1 MRFLR
6 TVLSVVVAAVAV
18 VACGDDMEGGAT
30 SAVRP
35 DDMVEVGFSVPMAVS
50 RTAIADDGTTAY
62 WVPGDKVALWAENSA
77 GEYVVDGAPFSMR
90 HYSAEYE
97 RALFTAII
105 PAMAEDTYRYAMCSP
120 LPDAV
125 NGTQVTYTVS
135 AEQTGLYDG
144 EHDIMLATPTQTG
157 ALTAKG
163 TDFNVVMR
171 HKMHAVRIDI
181 PEGRNLFGYRFTS
194 LEITFPAPV
203 VGDVTYDVTDPNA
216 EPIYTNLSN
225 VITVNNPEGFD
236 AGDTIWVFVLP
247 GTVDG
252 NITYR
257 VRNTDRRSEV
267 ASYYLA
273 RNMRSGH
280 VTPIRMATPAME
292 RYTAFHF
299 SIGENYLGE
308 DFNSFTIFDHN
319 NTALGTFQ
327 RNDANDYVLEYKG
340 EIDLS
345 AYQNKD
351 FTLTFDST
359 HAIVSATL
367 NVGTLTPYTEHIM
380 PSVDVPYL
388 FEESFSDVSAFSDGH
403 DDPANGFNGDSKN
416 YSSWFSDHTS
426 HSRMSG
432 WSGGR
437 YGCSSGSLRMC
448 CRSETALSS
457 IKNYRGRVDTPPMSK
472 LKSGVTATL
481 RVQFTYSAA
490 TRSYLLGSGNTLL
503 NFGWT
508 NSTGVIGPATNIS
521 NVVINKQVVGDAT
534 GSYTNVATPADVT
547 FSGASNATRL
557 SWMSDTDAPAALAG
571 NANFWLYI
579 DNIKVQV
586 LP

>member
-1 MRFLR
+1 MRIFR
-6 TVLSVVVAAVAV
+6 TVLSVVAAAVAL
-18 VACGDDMEGGAT
+18 VACGDDVEGGAT
-30 SAVRP
+30 SVANP
-35 DDMVEVGFSVPMAVS
+35 DEMVEVGFSVPMSVS

-62 WVPGDKVALWAENSA
+62 WMPGDKVALWAEDSA
-77 GEYVVDGAPFSMR
+77 GNYVVEGTPFSMR
-90 HYSAEYE
+90 HYSADYD
-97 RALFTAII
+97 RAFFTAII
-105 PAMAEDTYRYAMCSP
+105 PAMAEDNYRYTMCSP

-144 EHDIMLATPTQTG
+144 EHDIMLATPAEAG
-157 ALTAKG
+157 PLTVAG
-163 TDFNVVMR
+163 TAFDVVMR

-203 VGDVTYDVTDPNA
+203 VGDVTFDVTDPNA
-216 EPIYTNLSN
+216 EPIYSNLTN
-225 VITVNNPEGFD
+225 VITVNNPDGFD
-236 AGDTIWVFVLP
+236 EGDTIWVFVLP

-252 NITYR
+252 NISYR
-257 VRNTDRRSEV
+257 VRTANRRSEV
-267 ASYYLA
+267 VSYYLA
-273 RNMRSGH
+273 RNMRGGH
-280 VTPIRMATPAME
+280 VTPIQMATPALDL
-292 RYTAFHF
+292 YTAFHF

-308 DFNSFTIFDHN
+308 DFNSFTIYDHN
-319 NTALGTFQ
+319 NTVLGTFQ
-327 RNDANDYVLEYKG
+327 RNDANDYVLEYYG
-340 EIDLS
+340 DIDLS
-345 AYQNKD
+345 AYQNRD
-351 FTLTFDST
+351 FTLSFDST
-359 HAIVSATL
+359 HAIVTNTL
-367 NVGTLTPYTEHIM
+367 NVGTLTPYTVHIM
-380 PSVDVPYL
+380 PSVNVPYL
-388 FEESFSDVSAFSDGH
+388 FEESFSDVSPFSDGH
-403 DDPANGFNGDSKN
+403 DNPANGFNGDSKN
-416 YSSWFSDHTS
+416 YSSWFSNYTS
-426 HSRMSG
+426 HSRMIG

-448 CRSETALSS
+448 CRSETGLGAIS
-457 IKNYRGRVDTPPMSK
+457 NYRGRVDTPPMSK

-490 TRSYLLGSGNTLL
+490 TNFYLLSSGNTRL

-521 NVVINKQVVGDAT
+521 NLVIDKQVVGDAT
-534 GSYTNVATPADVT
+534 GSYTNVNTLADVT

-557 SWMSDTDAPAALAG
+557 SWMSDTDAEGAFAG